1 MVSEM
6 TPTSIQKGAPGR
18 FKKTPEPKLQ
28 EKVPTSIITTI
39 YYTLAMFAM
48 LKYLRI

>member
-1 MVSEM
+1 MLE
-6 TPTSIQKGAPGR
+6 T
-18 FKKTPEPKLQ
+18 ELQ

-48 LKYLRI
+48 LEKLEHRW